1 MSKPASDASG
11 RAAHDPRVPPAAGTA
26 DPSRASRSARS
37 RGLGSLLVVLYGIL
51 ALAATGRSVFQIL
64 DRFDEAP
71 LAFSLSALS
80 AIVYLLAT
88 AALILPGRV
97 WQRVAWVTI
106 TFELVGVLVVG
117 ALSLLAPHLL
127 GLASAD
133 PFGRQS
139 TVWAAFG
146 AGYLL
151 IPLVLP
157 VLGLWWLRA
166 QGQRAERA
174 AV

>member
-1 MSKPASDASG
+1 MSTHSSEADDRGAPTPT
-11 RAAHDPRVPPAAGTA
+11 RPPRPV
-26 DPSRASRSARS
+26 RSARA
-37 RGLGSLLVVLYGIL
+37 RGVGSLLVTVYGIL
-51 ALAATGRSVFQIL
+51 ALAATGRSVFQII

-80 AIVYLLAT
+80 AVVYLVAT
-88 AALILPGRV
+88 VALVARGAF

-117 ALSLLAPHLL
+117 AISLLAPELL
-127 GLASAD
+127 GLTSAD

-139 TVWAAFG
+139 TVWSAFG

-151 IPLVLP
+151 VPLVLP
-157 VLGLWWLRA
+157 VLGLWWLRV
-166 QGQRAERA
+166 QSRRAGA
-174 AV
+174 